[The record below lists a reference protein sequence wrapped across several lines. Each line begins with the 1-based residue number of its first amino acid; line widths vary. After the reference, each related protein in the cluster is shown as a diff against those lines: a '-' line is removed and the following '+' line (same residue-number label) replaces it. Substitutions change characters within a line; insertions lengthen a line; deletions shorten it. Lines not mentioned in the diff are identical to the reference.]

1 LVFLFILSAGLF
13 SVGPDFFCRFGFE
26 AVMLLSPLSVRF
38 PVPCSSGER
47 EAGCRGGA
55 GVSQGSGAA
64 TGGGH
69 RREEAW

>member
-1 LVFLFILSAGLF
+1 
-13 SVGPDFFCRFGFE
+13 
-26 AVMLLSPLSVRF
+26 MLLSPLSVRF